1 MNGKMIKI
9 LAAAGAGL
17 CMMSAAS
24 VANAA
29 CTKPVG
35 VFVGSATGTQLA
47 VNTGAFRGAIAVS
60 LSLNIK
66 SDGSVSA
73 TEKGKTLAGTY
84 STTWTVSS
92 GNSKFDATTCMGTWV
107 MSKTGVKFS
116 YTSSANGT
124 VITFV
129 DTTGNGVLNLYDM
142 RLQKV

>member
-1 MNGKMIKI
+1 MNGKTMKL
-9 LAAAGAGL
+9 LAVAGTGL
-17 CMMSAAS
+17 CMMSMAS

-35 VFVGSATGTQLA
+35 VFAGSASGTVLGTGA
-47 VNTGAFRGAIAVS
+47 GAFRGALVVS

-73 TEKGKTLAGTY
+73 TEKGKTLSGPY
-84 STTWTVSS
+84 STTWKVGS
-92 GNSKFDATTCMGTWV
+92 GDSKFDSTTCMGTWV
-107 MSKTGVKFS
+107 TKAGIKFS
-116 YTSSANGT
+116 YTSTTNGT

-129 DTTGNGVLNLYDM
+129 DITNNGVVNVYNM